1 MAMSEVREGLRY
13 SKDHEWVK
21 VEDGRAKVGLSDHA
35 QHQLTELAFIQL
47 PTVGQKVKAG
57 EVLGIVESVKNT
69 ADVYSPVSGEVVEVN
84 SPLEDDPQVINKS
97 PYDQGWIA
105 VIKMKDPNEV
115 SAMMDA
121 GTYRKFI
128 EQVKK
133 WISPAPPPIGG

>member
-1 MAMSEVREGLRY
+1 MSDVREGLRY

-21 VEDGRAKVGLSDHA
+21 LEGGNARVGISDHA

-47 PTVGQKVKAG
+47 PKNGQNVKAG

-84 SPLEDDPQVINKS
+84 SPLEEDPQVINKS

-105 VIKMKDPNEV
+105 VIKLDDLGEV
-115 SAMMDA
+115 DRLMDA
-121 GTYRKFI
+121 VTYKRFI
-128 EQVKK
+128 EQAKK
-133 WISPAPPPIGG
+133 

>member
-1 MAMSEVREGLRY
+1 MSDVREGLRY

-21 VEDGRAKVGLSDHA
+21 LEGGNARVGISDHA

-47 PTVGQKVKAG
+47 PKNGQKVKAG

-84 SPLEDDPQVINKS
+84 SPLEEDPQVINKS

-105 VIKMKDPNEV
+105 VIKLDDLGEV
-115 SAMMDA
+115 DRLMDA
-121 GTYRKFI
+121 VTYKRFI
-128 EQVKK
+128 EQAKK
-133 WISPAPPPIGG
+133 

>member
-1 MAMSEVREGLRY
+1 MGQGGGWEGQ
-13 SKDHEWVK
+13 
-21 VEDGRAKVGLSDHA
+21 GRDSATTPSTSSPSSPSYNCRL
-35 QHQLTELAFIQL
+35 I
-47 PTVGQKVKAG
+47 GQKVKAG

-105 VIKMKDPNEV
+105 VIKMNDPNEV

-121 GTYRKFI
+121 ATYRKFI
-128 EQVKK
+128 EQAKK
-133 WISPAPPPIGG
+133 

>member
-1 MAMSEVREGLRY
+1 MSEVREGLRY

-21 VEDGRAKVGLSDHA
+21 VEDGKAKVGLSDHA

-105 VIKMKDPNEV
+105 IIKMGDPNEV

-121 GTYRKFI
+121 ATYRKFI
-128 EQVKK
+128 EQAKK
-133 WISPAPPPIGG
+133 

>member
-1 MAMSEVREGLRY
+1 MSEVREGLRY

-21 VEDGRAKVGLSDHA
+21 VEGGKAKVGISDHA
-35 QHQLTELAFIQL
+35 QHQLTDLAFIQL

-69 ADVYSPVSGEVVEVN
+69 ADVYCPVSGEVVEVN

-105 VIKMKDPNEV
+105 VIKMEDPNE
-115 SAMMDA
+115 AMSLMDA
-121 GTYRKFI
+121 ATYGKFI
-128 EQVKK
+128 EQAKK
-133 WISPAPPPIGG
+133 

>member
-1 MAMSEVREGLRY
+1 MSEVREGLRY

-21 VEDGRAKVGLSDHA
+21 VDDGKAKVGISDHA
-35 QHQLTELAFIQL
+35 QHQLTDLAFIQL
-47 PTVGQKVKAG
+47 PTVGQNVKAG

-105 VIKMKDPNEV
+105 VIRMEDPNEAMSLMD
-115 SAMMDA
+115 SA
-121 GTYRKFI
+121 TYRKFI
-128 EQVKK
+128 EQAKK
-133 WISPAPPPIGG
+133 

>member
-1 MAMSEVREGLRY
+1 MSEVREGLRY

-21 VEDGRAKVGLSDHA
+21 VEDGKAKVGISDHA
-35 QHQLTELAFIQL
+35 QHQLTDLAFIQL
-47 PTVGQKVKAG
+47 PIVGQKVKAG

-84 SPLEDDPQVINKS
+84 SPLEEDPQVINRS

-105 VIKMKDPNEV
+105 IIKMDDPNEA

-121 GTYRKFI
+121 ATYRKFT
-128 EQVKK
+128 EQAKK
-133 WISPAPPPIGG
+133 